1 MLAKI
6 RNTFTYKYLVFC
18 GISTPLT
25 LSFIVLPSSG
35 WGSIGA
41 WVMQVTLVG
50 ILALISIIPLIIDI
64 IRHKKLTDR
73 KSNGIF
79 ITTIEVIVISIF
91 LLQAFFV
98 LYAIAPELL
107 QSLLF

>member
-6 RNTFTYKYLVFC
+6 RNTFTYKYLVFS
-18 GISTPLT
+18 GISTILA
-25 LSFIVLPSSG
+25 LLFLILPSSG

-50 ILALISIIPLIIDI
+50 ILALISIIPIIIDI
-64 IRHKKLTDR
+64 IRHKKLTER
-73 KSNGIF
+73 KSRGIAITSIEF
-79 ITTIEVIVISIF
+79 IIISIF
-91 LLQAFFV
+91 LLQAFFA
-98 LYAIAPELL
+98 LRAIAPELL